1 VVKARSSDGL
11 SVIVVP
17 AVLAL
22 TAFEKPELWTHS
34 IWTA

>member
-1 VVKARSSDGL
+1 MSNARSNDGL
-11 SVIVVP
+11 GVIVIP

-34 IWTA
+34 RWTA